1 LKHLSDLLPLA
12 WFGIV
17 IIGVISSIV
26 KSARRQAAKTS
37 PARQPEVRVTG
48 VPQGLHAQFAAN
60 AAQLAPPATAPAPR
74 AAVPLPV
81 RRPAPAPARPAPV
94 VPDAPQTVPDYTPPP
109 TSYVPA
115 PLDSAPPPH
124 AMFVQQRP
132 VRAARLFG
140 TPHAVLRSIIASEV
154 LGKPRALRDEY

>member
-1 LKHLSDLLPLA
+1 LKHFSDLLPLA

-17 IIGVISSIV
+17 VIGVISSIV
-26 KSARRQAAKTS
+26 KSAKRQAAKSS
-37 PARQPEVRVTG
+37 PAQTPAVRVTG

-60 AAQLAPPATAPAPR
+60 AAQVAPPAPAPAPR

-81 RRPAPAPARPAPV
+81 RRPQPPSPPQPPAAAPA
-94 VPDAPQTVPDYTPPP
+94 TVPDYAPPP
-109 TSYVPA
+109 TSYIPA
-115 PLDSAPPPH
+115 PLDSTPPPH
-124 AMFVQQRP
+124 VIGVQGRP

-140 TPHAVLRSIIASEV
+140 TSHAVLRSIIASEV

>member
-1 LKHLSDLLPLA
+1 LKNLSDLLPLA

-26 KSARRQAAKTS
+26 KSAKRQAAKTS
-37 PARQPEVRVTG
+37 PAQTPAVQVTG

-60 AAQLAPPATAPAPR
+60 AAQIARPAPAPAPR

-81 RRPAPAPARPAPV
+81 RRPLPPSPPPPAV
-94 VPDAPQTVPDYTPPP
+94 MPDTVPDYTPPP

-115 PLDSAPPPH
+115 PLDSTPPPH
-124 AMFVQQRP
+124 VIGVQRRP
-132 VRAARLFG
+132 LPAARLFG
-140 TPHAVLRSIIASEV
+140 TPHAVLRSIIAAEV